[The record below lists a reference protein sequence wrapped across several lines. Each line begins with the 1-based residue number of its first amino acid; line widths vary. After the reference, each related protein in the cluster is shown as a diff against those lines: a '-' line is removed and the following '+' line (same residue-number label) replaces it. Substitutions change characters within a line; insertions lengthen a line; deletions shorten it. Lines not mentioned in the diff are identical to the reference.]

1 MTNTPTRK
9 RPQPHIVVGPL
20 QVPTSVR
27 MPEQVEG
34 QPASLAGDAI
44 SRAQY
49 KPTVHL
55 ISSATGN
62 PAPLTTSRTTDHF
75 RALQAGG
82 PASRPPAV
90 VHAPTGWDDT
100 LTGFLSRFCSAH
112 AFGLESLS
120 IWNDEVARIK
130 VPEVQTRE
138 QWGETDRY
146 AKYIARQLADNN
158 ALTGNL
164 HWAMLHF
171 LVHMRCLRT
180 LDFLGD
186 VSPVL
191 RNLQFV
197 LRLVFKGMCLALT
210 SSRMRKALADRSV
223 SAGTVDLIMDK
234 YAALED
240 GEVRSHAFRQVLAD
254 TRPLHQQVL
263 HYVVLA
269 VAKIDLRG
277 SQTAYAFHQELLAM
291 LSDMFAS
298 QVYAEGVADA
308 SNMLID
314 ELLMNVGSS
323 TAFNVGRTPAEDIV
337 DALLLYVGDPPPV
350 PTGHSLVSSAYSYFF
365 ARQYAVQ
372 TKSLE
377 QLSLMLLLLLVAQP
391 GRDAGNPFLQA
402 LERAVDAPEGRSVDC
417 KVSFRRLFEKA
428 VEEIQS
434 IEWAVLVQIL
444 VARNEA
450 FRTYVLARTDPDTLI
465 IPLLKRIA
473 AATALSIPAASSH
486 VQPASTSS
494 NHHQRKHSVS
504 KGEKS
509 GYSAQKQAPTTILT
523 YTTEPSQ
530 HDGGGTQAS
539 STPASTGGSNG
550 ATLPSP
556 GAKLRQ
562 GVPAALAL
570 DTVPYVHLYLW
581 LDILELFTEDVRF
594 VEQLQRTTVEFWPA
608 NPHPMRRQPLSQCI
622 VVEALRVFQLNLMLL
637 KDAQVHARV
646 LAILIN
652 VLNGATETPT
662 AVAQKLVKL
671 FEMIH
676 RRSARLSGM
685 GSMLV
690 GEERQE
696 LEVYEQTL
704 GALLALFCRL
714 AYSNNAQF
722 IYCLL
727 QARELV

>member
-62 PAPLTTSRTTDHF
+62 PAPLTT
-75 RALQAGG
+75 
-82 PASRPPAV
+82 
-90 VHAPTGWDDT
+90 
-100 LTGFLSRFCSAH
+100 RFCSAH

-120 IWNDEVARIK
+120 IWND
-130 VPEVQTRE
+130 EVQTRE

-197 LRLVFKGMCLALT
+197 LRLVFKGI
-210 SSRMRKALADRSV
+210 V

-269 VAKIDLRG
+269 
-277 SQTAYAFHQELLAM
+277 TAYAFHQELLAM
-291 LSDMFAS
+291 LSDIFAS

-323 TAFNVGRTPAEDIV
+323 TAFNIGRTPAEDIV

-377 QLSLMLLLLLVAQP
+377 QA
-391 GRDAGNPFLQA
+391 A

-434 IEWAVLVQIL
+434 VEWAVLIQI
-444 VARNEA
+444 
-450 FRTYVLARTDPDTLI
+450 TLI

-473 AATALSIPAASSH
+473 AATALPIPAASSH

-494 NHHQRKHSVS
+494 GHHQRKHSVS

-523 YTTEPSQ
+523 YTNR
-530 HDGGGTQAS
+530 
-539 STPASTGGSNG
+539 ASTARWWRHTGLVARQQALAVAIG

-570 DTVPYVHLYLW
+570 DTVPSGQQ
-581 LDILELFTEDVRF
+581 I
-594 VEQLQRTTVEFWPA
+594 
-608 NPHPMRRQPLSQCI
+608 PHPMRRQPLSQCI
-622 VVEALRVFQLNLMLL
+622 VAEALRVH
-637 KDAQVHARV
+637 AQV

-727 QARELV
+727 QARELVSSTGRGDDRGVVGVAYFHARISSLSNPLAKDILGVIQSVVGKEAPGSQLAAEEVRVAGVARVAPEREWTGFMLPLVGLVAVEGRTPLLEEFESLVL